1 MARDPACRTRLTL
14 NRKRLLISKMAKAL
28 APAADAFL
36 GDLLVELRKEGGE
49 MPGALLVIRFLE
61 TGGVGNREAQAV
73 VDRYHQRIGLRIVSH
88 ERRQLD
94 DGERGASL
102 QIILRFAFD
111 GWADGIRDALGDT
124 VVPLLEARLRFSTGR
139 IWSSQLL
146 VVQELDLVD
155 LEQVHA
161 VFQGYW
167 MESVAPIATPTTG
180 RRHGGTII

>member
-1 MARDPACRTRLTL
+1 MARDPACRTRLII

-36 GDLLVELRKEGGE
+36 ADLLAELRKDGGDA
-49 MPGALLVIRFLE
+49 PGALLVVRFLE
-61 TGGVGNREAQAV
+61 RGGSVNCEAQAI

-88 ERRQLD
+88 ERRQQD
-94 DGERGASL
+94 EGERGAPSL
-102 QIILRFAFD
+102 VILRFAFD
-111 GWADGIRDALGDT
+111 DWADGIRGALGDA

-155 LEQVHA
+155 LEQVH
-161 VFQGYW
+161 VLFQGYW

-180 RRHGGTII
+180 RRHGGTIV